1 MRPGPSP
8 TLTGFTSK
16 ISYRGLK
23 LFCLSPLRLPVPP
36 LGLRGLKFRARNPI
50 DSRAILNRFP
60 ISPPWPLLGSWPLG
74 LGGRGADYSE
84 VAATFQRSG
93 ASNQSVARL
102 IDIDIPPDVLASA
115 RFGSERAQAA
125 IYAALAP
132 ATFGLIR
139 RLVGSRALAEDLFQD
154 SMMAVF
160 QGLGT
165 YRAEAPLGAWARQI
179 AVSKCLMYLRSPW
192 HRARLRITSD
202 MDVGT
207 QSVEA
212 LLPVTPGPL
221 AESLDVERAL
231 ASLAPTARAVVWLF
245 EVEGYSHEE
254 IAQSFGRSISFSK
267 SQLARAH
274 VKLREWF
281 EPRMDRQ
288 TCTTL

>member
-1 MRPGPSP
+1 
-8 TLTGFTSK
+8 
-16 ISYRGLK
+16 
-23 LFCLSPLRLPVPP
+23 
-36 LGLRGLKFRARNPI
+36 
-50 DSRAILNRFP
+50 
-60 ISPPWPLLGSWPLG
+60 
-74 LGGRGADYSE
+74 
-84 VAATFQRSG
+84 
-93 ASNQSVARL
+93 VARL
-102 IDIDIPPDVLASA
+102 TDIDIPPDVLASA

-132 ATFGLIR
+132 ATFGLVR
-139 RLVGSRALAEDLFQD
+139 RLVGSWALAEDLFQD
-154 SMMAVF
+154 TMMAVF

-165 YRAEAPLGAWARQI
+165 YRGEAPLGAWVRQI

-192 HRARLRITSD
+192 HRARLRLGGVDTDTDS
-202 MDVGT
+202 
-207 QSVEA
+207 EA
-212 LLPVTPGPL
+212 RGIETLLPVTPGPL

-231 ASLAPTARAVVWLF
+231 ASLGPTARAVVWLF

-281 EPRMDRQ
+281 EPGLDRE